1 MAEESP
7 ETRPKRR
14 YTRRTTTTA
23 TTTRRRR
30 ASGSELVDNLN
41 SMVNELIKENR
52 KLRRQIDKLSAGASG
67 TAAGVVEKGLRSI
80 QRRLQ
85 RAVTAGGSTTRRRR
99 SSTAGATTTRRR
111 TTRRRTQESAAGSS
125 QG

>member
-1 MAEESP
+1 MAEETS
-7 ETRPKRR
+7 ESRPKRR
-14 YTRRTTTTA
+14 YTRRTATTS

-85 RAVTAGGSTTRRRR
+85 RAVSSGGTTTRRRR
-99 SSTAGATTTRRR
+99 TSAAGATGARRRSTRRR
-111 TTRRRTQESAAGSS
+111 QEESGSTS
-125 QG
+125 S